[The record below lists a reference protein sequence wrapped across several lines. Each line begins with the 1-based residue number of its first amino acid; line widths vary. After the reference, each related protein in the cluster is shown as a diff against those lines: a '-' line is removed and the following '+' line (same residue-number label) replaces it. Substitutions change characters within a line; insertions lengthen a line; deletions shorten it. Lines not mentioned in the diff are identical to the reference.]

1 MSNLTAKEL
10 LAQAERLMRRGRSSA
25 DDLPVLTDFVQE
37 ESASAPLRQALDIAP
52 SGSAATAAPIP
63 QGEPQARPI
72 EPPTASRAP
81 QPVAAEAPGAAN
93 GAEATARVP
102 LVPLPPGSVVMSRE
116 QFDARLA
123 EKLEEVKHAVFVQA
137 MQQLELH
144 AAGRLR
150 DRLREALL
158 PILERSSQQ
167 IAQQLAEETAAQ
179 VRSVVAAAVDE
190 EIRRL
195 RERLQARRAGP

>member
-37 ESASAPLRQALDIAP
+37 ESSSTATRRAEDLPQSSATATTENVAAAPPQTQAIDEPTWSKAVSAVASAP
-52 SGSAATAAPIP
+52 AAA
-63 QGEPQARPI
+63 G
-72 EPPTASRAP
+72 
-81 QPVAAEAPGAAN
+81 G
-93 GAEATARVP
+93 GAEASTRP
-102 LVPLPPGSVVMSRE
+102 RLVPLPPGSVVMSRE

-123 EKLEEVKHAVFVQA
+123 EKLEEVQHAVFVQA

-144 AAGRLR
+144 ASGRMR
-150 DRLREALL
+150 ERLLEALL
-158 PILERSSQQ
+158 PMLERSSQA
-167 IAQQLAEETAAQ
+167 IAQQVAEETAAQ
-179 VRSVVAAAVDE
+179 VRTVVATAVEE